1 MEKSK
6 LSKWKFRL
14 KISIIISWFLL
25 LGAVIG
31 THITGEKIPYAFV
44 YVLMC
49 ILLLYIIDD
58 FNKK

>member
-14 KISIIISWFLL
+14 KISLLISWFFL
-25 LGAVIG
+25 LGTTIG
-31 THITGEKIPYAFV
+31 THIMGEKIPYLFV

-49 ILLLYIIDD
+49 ICLLYIIET